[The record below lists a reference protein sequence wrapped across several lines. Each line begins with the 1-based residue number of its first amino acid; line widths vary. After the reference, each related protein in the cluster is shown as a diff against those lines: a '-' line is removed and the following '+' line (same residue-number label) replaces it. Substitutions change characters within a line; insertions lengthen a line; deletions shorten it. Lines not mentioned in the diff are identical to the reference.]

1 MKKNQEIIAYKGFD
15 KNFSCRGY
23 QYEVGKTFE
32 HQGSVKACNSGFHA
46 CEIPLN
52 VFDYRNP
59 ADSRFAVVKCSGEIS
74 KEENGDSKIACGKLH
89 IEAEI
94 KLPELIQYG
103 VDWILSKVDFANNK
117 TTNTGYRSAATNT
130 GDQSAATNTGYRS
143 AATNTGYRSAATNT
157 GDQSA
162 ATNTGCRSAA
172 SVEGEESVACAL
184 GFESKAKASGGG
196 AIVCVFRDDEGRLL
210 HIRSSKVGEN
220 GIKPDTWY
228 MLDENGN
235 FIEV

>member
-52 VFDYRNP
+52 VFNYRNP

-130 GDQSAATNTGYRS
+130 GYRS
-143 AATNTGYRSAATNT
+143 AATST
-157 GDQSA
+157 GDQ
-162 ATNTGCRSAA
+162 SAA